1 MENFW
6 LLFCVQKV
14 VYKLS
19 HAETKQITGK
29 LSTKQQQEVKKKILR
44 WIPWFKFPKVTTIA
58 RLLCTQELRA
68 IQGSPFLPVNDPC
81 DDDGSTRAT
90 NPNEELNMSKN
101 VGENFVQNYNIVLE
115 DSE

>member
-1 MENFW
+1 MCSESCLQTESRRN
-6 LLFCVQKV
+6 QTNYGAK
-14 VYKLS
+14 
-19 HAETKQITGK
+19 
-29 LSTKQQQEVKKKILR
+29 QQEVKKKILR
-44 WIPWFKFPKVTTIA
+44 RIPWFKFPKVTTIA

-101 VGENFVQNYNIVLE
+101 VGENFVQNYYIVLE

>member
-1 MENFW
+1 MSANTATFAIQNGRVSVRSVEF
-6 LLFCVQKV
+6 
-14 VYKLS
+14 
-19 HAETKQITGK
+19 G
-29 LSTKQQQEVKKKILR
+29 
-44 WIPWFKFPKVTTIA
+44 IPWFKFPKVTTIA